1 MSARNSAVKAH
12 GRRPTRSRDKPGETG
27 KRRRRL
33 ADAVEE
39 NEIRQRLRVLLERHP
54 QAEIARRTG
63 VLPSRV
69 SRYMS
74 DTTIPAV
81 FCRRLIKEFGVN
93 PAWLMT
99 GEGMPYLS
107 DVAEST
113 GQLAGNL
120 LEVVN
125 ALNAVSQ
132 LRIGSLGGKQH
143 ARKLRE
149 LGDAMARHDVL
160 HRKLNAQSVPILGQ
174 VLQDLQNALDSV
186 DINQRHLFDKSKLAP
201 ARGLCRTAEQLARF
215 CDDPRLRFEFALLQ
229 GRLATYEDNLPE
241 VLESTQR
248 AILMAAS
255 RSEFATERA
264 LVTLSE
270 SVGALQA
277 QRRFAEARRM
287 AESAL
292 AAARPAMRTSPPA
305 LQLAAMVADIQVST
319 GELRDGT
326 DALMRVRSALTG
338 KARQE
343 ADAYMASALLF
354 SGAIE
359 VREAAALG
367 AYHLAQAAR
376 VLWVS
381 LIVEDQSALQHGIAY
396 WDRKPEIQSW
406 ERFYAALLVR
416 ALRGEGAGLLE
427 DIRGLLNTPPQPV
440 TPPTGSFLYH
450 YNRHMI
456 AVYGAQIYRVIGK
469 AAEARRFFA
478 ESVRAIAD
486 LPDWYCLTV
495 GWQALHHRNALEL
508 GSDSARRKAR
518 DFFERHIERGYRCFV
533 PLAAV

>member
-1 MSARNSAVKAH
+1 VLTDN
-12 GRRPTRSRDKPGETG
+12 PRDKPP
-27 KRRRRL
+27 RRRSADTAPRRRQ
-33 ADAVEE
+33 ADAAEE
-39 NEIRQRLRVLLERHP
+39 EQIRQRVRTLLDRYS

-69 SRYMS
+69 SRYLN
-74 DTTIPAV
+74 DTAIPAV
-81 FCRRLIKEFGVN
+81 FCRRLIKEFDVN
-93 PAWLMT
+93 PAWLLT
-99 GEGMPYLS
+99 GEGAPYLS
-107 DVAEST
+107 DVTEST

-143 ARKLRE
+143 ARMLRE

-160 HRKLNAQSVPILGQ
+160 HRKLNTQSVPILKQ
-174 VLQDLQNALDSV
+174 VLHDLQNSLDSV

-215 CDDPRLRFEFALLQ
+215 CDDPWLRFEFALLQ
-229 GRLATYEDNLPE
+229 GRLATYEDDLPG

-248 AILMAAS
+248 AILLAAG
-255 RSEFATERA
+255 RSEFANERA
-264 LVTLSE
+264 LVTLGE

-292 AAARPAMRTSPPA
+292 AAAKPEMRTSPPA

-319 GELRDGT
+319 GELRAGT
-326 DALMRVRSALTG
+326 DTLMRVRSLMTG
-338 KARQE
+338 KARLH

-354 SGAIE
+354 SGAVE
-359 VREAAALG
+359 VPEAANIG

-381 LIVEDQSALQHGIAY
+381 LMLEDESALEHAIAY
-396 WDRKPEIQSW
+396 WDNRPEIQSW
-406 ERFYAALLVR
+406 ERHY
-416 ALRGEGAGLLE
+416 AGLLLRALQKDGGTLPAE
-427 DIRGLLNTPPQPV
+427 IRSLINTSPQPMTPPK
-440 TPPTGSFLYH
+440 GSFLYH

-456 AVYGAQIYRVIGK
+456 AVYGAQSYRLIGK
-469 AAEARRFFA
+469 TAEARRYFTEA
-478 ESVRAIAD
+478 ARAIAD

-508 GSDSARRKAR
+508 GNNNAQRKAR
-518 DFFERHIERGYRCFV
+518 DFFDRHIELGYRAFT
-533 PLAAV
+533 PLAEAV